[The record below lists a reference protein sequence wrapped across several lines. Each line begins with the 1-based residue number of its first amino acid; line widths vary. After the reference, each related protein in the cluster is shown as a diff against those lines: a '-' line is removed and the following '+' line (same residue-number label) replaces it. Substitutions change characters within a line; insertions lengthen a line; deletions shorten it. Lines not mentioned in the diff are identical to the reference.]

1 MRDIAFLILEIFN
14 ILRLVCEKLG
24 IEIEY
29 EDYIYDKITKLLENE
44 KSEIRD
50 YSQSGVYISR

>member
-14 ILRLVCEKLG
+14 ILRLVCEELG

-29 EDYIYDKITKLLENE
+29 EDYIYDKIIKLLE
-44 KSEIRD
+44 K
-50 YSQSGVYISR
+50 